1 MRRLVLVSNR
11 LPVTVRAEHGR
22 AAVVRSTG
30 GLASALRT
38 PHELT
43 GGIWVGWPGDV
54 SRMSSDERADIDAE
68 IGALS
73 CVPVP
78 LTPSEIAHYYDGFS
92 NGVLWPLLH
101 YRLDKVNLD
110 AERDW
115 AVYEAVNRRFAERVA
130 AAWRPGDV
138 VWVHDYQLALVPAML
153 RALVPQATIGFFLHV
168 PFPPAELFN
177 VLPWRSE
184 IVRGMLGADVV
195 AFHTDGYRKNFYGA
209 AAHLL
214 GHEQRTCALSWE
226 GRIVRA
232 AAAPIGVDAAELEGL
247 ASSADVEREVARLTA
262 EARGKRIVLGVDRL
276 DYSKGI
282 PRRLLAYDRCLTRNP
297 SLRDKLLFV
306 QLAVPTRE
314 KVGAYTELRR
324 DVNELVGRINSH
336 HGTATGG
343 PVQLLY
349 RSVPLAQLVALYRTA
364 DVMAVTPLR
373 DGMNLVAKEYVA
385 SRLDGDG
392 VLVLSEFAGAAA
404 QLREALIVNPYD
416 LGAVSSAIVA
426 ALDMPEHARRARMAA
441 LRTQV
446 ADEDVGAWVA
456 RCLEDLDDARPF
468 RDLERIA
475 SSAE

>member
-138 VWVHDYQLALVPAML
+138 VWVHDY
-153 RALVPQATIGFFLHV
+153 
-168 PFPPAELFN
+168 
-177 VLPWRSE
+177 
-184 IVRGMLGADVV
+184 
-195 AFHTDGYRKNFYGA
+195 
-209 AAHLL
+209 
-214 GHEQRTCALSWE
+214 
-226 GRIVRA
+226 
-232 AAAPIGVDAAELEGL
+232 
-247 ASSADVEREVARLTA
+247 
-262 EARGKRIVLGVDRL
+262 
-276 DYSKGI
+276 
-282 PRRLLAYDRCLTRNP
+282 
-297 SLRDKLLFV
+297 
-306 QLAVPTRE
+306 
-314 KVGAYTELRR
+314 
-324 DVNELVGRINSH
+324 
-336 HGTATGG
+336 
-343 PVQLLY
+343 
-349 RSVPLAQLVALYRTA
+349 
-364 DVMAVTPLR
+364 
-373 DGMNLVAKEYVA
+373 
-385 SRLDGDG
+385 
-392 VLVLSEFAGAAA
+392 
-404 QLREALIVNPYD
+404 
-416 LGAVSSAIVA
+416 
-426 ALDMPEHARRARMAA
+426 
-441 LRTQV
+441 
-446 ADEDVGAWVA
+446 
-456 RCLEDLDDARPF
+456 
-468 RDLERIA
+468 
-475 SSAE
+475 